1 MQVIIDLSTAPEH
14 VVSWVAEQMNH
25 SQKTPCR
32 KTPCRKNCELVS
44 EDKGETP
51 TPAEEQVETQNQPT
65 KSDLLVA
72 GKAFLDAKG
81 VEELKEVLSS
91 LDIPAVRQCPADKMA
106 ELLSRL
112 ALS

>member
-32 KTPCRKNCELVS
+32 KNCELVI
-44 EDKGETP
+44 EDKEETP
-51 TPAEEQVETQNQPT
+51 TPAEEQVETQNPPT

-81 VEELKEVLSS
+81 VEELKEVLAS
-91 LDIPAVRQCPADKMA
+91 LDIPAVRQCPADRMA
-106 ELLSRL
+106 ELLSKL